1 MFREFWELRGRELIE
16 LLELLELLELI
27 ELIDLIELIELRGFR
42 EFIVFWS
49 SPECVSQIF
58 LLL

>member
-27 ELIDLIELIELRGFR
+27 ELIDLIELIKLIELCLIKQRGFSR
-42 EFIVFWS
+42 GHFNFY
-49 SPECVSQIF
+49 
-58 LLL
+58 